1 MDYET
6 LINLKFKRTEG
17 TVDLTKSRW
26 SSVVINEANYREET
40 VNYNSAGKF
49 DNGESAYLDGEF
61 SVINKITGKNI
72 ELDLNADKFTFALW
86 LNCDFT
92 KMSMKQY
99 LLCGNNQAKN
109 SNNSIYL
116 QPGKVDTAISL
127 VVISTTG
134 TKIEIP
140 FIEKNRKLL
149 SGKWI
154 WLRLTKTE
162 DNKFALYINDELQG
176 ESTVLSSS
184 FNMSFNNN
192 ETCIGKG
199 YDADYLYYPHFK
211 GYIDDVVLV
220 KGLSYTETEV
230 PNTYFLNEI
239 DPSLLEDSDNIWDEK
254 EREYSQYDSITD
266 TIEWKRFNTKEEID
280 KREQALIPYLLT
292 PIWKQCDINLPTW
305 IKPVLSNPYRIND
318 KVIYNINQIYNNTID
333 FNTNYPDISNGWE
346 LIHDTLDDIKEWQE
360 PHKYYNYMDKVLYN
374 KRIYQSQINYNIEL
388 PAAWM
393 VLTTLTNT
401 EKEELSTDEYK
412 WDEEKEY
419 KVKDRIKY
427 KDKYYISIIDNNI
440 GYIPGDTTHWKE
452 VGGNTSFISEWVKP
466 TTYNKGDIV
475 IYNGKYYHCNINYNI
490 LTPGNHHVEWTEI
503 TYWEQPKYKNVY
515 HDGDKV
521 FYKGK
526 TYICK
531 LAKDS
536 NGNYKYHD
544 YSIVAPDQYVNKKY
558 YKALAQMIPT
568 ENNYYDPR
576 DETSIF
582 WLEIHETDIT
592 NPDDYTEWVKG
603 NVYNTGDLVVATDY
617 DWKETFIS
625 EGYFQNKTFT
635 IDRDNTTIKIKL
647 YDAWDN
653 HYLSN
658 DKSRIYFKKN
668 YLEAFNLNEV
678 DGYILML
685 NNRFIKWSD
694 IEIIRSDRFVTL
706 SIKKL
711 SSFIIKD
718 ILLIRLPCKVIYSE
732 TGYMPDNGI
741 KLFGFNN
748 DGNFGNDIN
757 IYTINNRIR
766 ELVYTDTKFDNIF
779 IDTNLD
785 HKITKSNLFIFDED
799 GKFISRD
806 NYNITSANIFTYIP
820 VDTGK
825 KYTLYCIWDDTE
837 NSNEDNLAL
846 IPNSTRVRQYI
857 RNYNTN
863 TDMDN
868 DYPVDLPQLNK
879 EFDYDVVQHTIDKSY
894 DDNITNSMNGIFD
907 YNKNKFDSVYEEVRP
922 VNISEYSES
931 YMNSLKRNI
940 KITIDESNINQ
951 LLHSYI
957 VDGINL
963 IELCNENKDKY
974 LGKTVIMK
982 LRQYLSVT
990 LTDKN
995 IDSYIGKV
1003 AIDGSDNIIITDD
1016 NKNNLIGRTVKFNT
1030 TNLFTNNTIK
1040 DYDSII
1046 MSRDIYNKYDY
1057 KNNTYVLLFK
1067 RGMLPEW
1074 YNTIQYSNDKFY
1086 FTNIPRADSRTI
1098 YIEEYLKQ
1106 YIQVVGKDG
1115 EFYNGKTTR
1124 SFNVEDGTDF
1134 TSNYDVSVIA
1144 SEGYTAGKVKEIP
1157 GIVTSDSWIRAYN
1170 PDINFYTVTV
1180 ITSPHQHIKV
1190 NIMSNGEGYDISTLE
1205 KLSYTDTSFKVPY
1218 NTVVK
1223 AELSADTGYTVGTL
1237 NGTSFTVKTD
1247 TTIKVVNEANANDYT
1262 ISMANL
1268 YKDIIDMS
1276 IEYKDKEYKDD
1287 TVINAKYGDTFRVIT
1302 KVLNDRY
1309 KFTGLDYNE
1318 DTIGLNDDGSYTL
1331 LDNTLISVKEPVEN
1345 AYRFYIYDN
1354 SDMNIIAN
1362 NYGIENKIV
1371 SSCTINQDMKIIN
1384 RDIIKVNVKPKST
1397 VNAASPLIIEGTPKA
1412 ILKPSNENNQGELNY
1427 TITAGETDIGIK
1439 ASTTKIRYFTINIPN
1454 KANQTITVKYVNP
1467 VDSETYTTTKSVT
1480 VPYGTTYT
1488 ITVTPNE
1495 GYIAGIANPSSGT
1508 VTNNVNVIVTDATK
1522 IRYKVTLNAG
1532 NGQTIVMNPALNSD
1546 GTYDWGTKWTAT
1558 LVAWKGFIAGSITSD
1573 TSGTCYSDMTVNA
1586 SSASLTNELLSVKH
1600 HKPTNAYG
1608 FAGEVGGQQ
1617 KTNYDQ
1623 SGIQAGIRLLNNYAN
1638 EPQNWVEVP
1647 NGYHPGTY
1655 HISYGRTHYNAIRVT
1670 CPYQYPCININARW
1684 VNIDDGNGNVH
1695 GFKIIDEQWL
1705 KGFSIAGGGG
1715 DKGSYGEGRLYVTLT
1730 VPGIS
1735 GSINFVST
1743 YAIRAD

>member
-1 MDYET
+1 MVF
-6 LINLKFKRTEG
+6 LI
-17 TVDLTKSRW
+17 
-26 SSVVINEANYREET
+26 
-40 VNYNSAGKF
+40 
-49 DNGESAYLDGEF
+49 
-61 SVINKITGKNI
+61 
-72 ELDLNADKFTFALW
+72 
-86 LNCDFT
+86 
-92 KMSMKQY
+92 
-99 LLCGNNQAKN
+99 
-109 SNNSIYL
+109 
-116 QPGKVDTAISL
+116 
-127 VVISTTG
+127 
-134 TKIEIP
+134 
-140 FIEKNRKLL
+140 
-149 SGKWI
+149 
-154 WLRLTKTE
+154 
-162 DNKFALYINDELQG
+162 
-176 ESTVLSSS
+176 
-184 FNMSFNNN
+184 
-192 ETCIGKG
+192 
-199 YDADYLYYPHFK
+199 
-211 GYIDDVVLV
+211 
-220 KGLSYTETEV
+220 
-230 PNTYFLNEI
+230 
-239 DPSLLEDSDNIWDEK
+239 
-254 EREYSQYDSITD
+254 
-266 TIEWKRFNTKEEID
+266 
-280 KREQALIPYLLT
+280 
-292 PIWKQCDINLPTW
+292 
-305 IKPVLSNPYRIND
+305 
-318 KVIYNINQIYNNTID
+318 
-333 FNTNYPDISNGWE
+333 
-346 LIHDTLDDIKEWQE
+346 
-360 PHKYYNYMDKVLYN
+360 
-374 KRIYQSQINYNIEL
+374 
-388 PAAWM
+388 
-393 VLTTLTNT
+393 
-401 EKEELSTDEYK
+401 
-412 WDEEKEY
+412 
-419 KVKDRIKY
+419 
-427 KDKYYISIIDNNI
+427 II
-440 GYIPGDTTHWKE
+440 
-452 VGGNTSFISEWVKP
+452 
-466 TTYNKGDIV
+466 
-475 IYNGKYYHCNINYNI
+475 
-490 LTPGNHHVEWTEI
+490 
-503 TYWEQPKYKNVY
+503 
-515 HDGDKV
+515 
-521 FYKGK
+521 
-526 TYICK
+526 
-531 LAKDS
+531 
-536 NGNYKYHD
+536 
-544 YSIVAPDQYVNKKY
+544 
-558 YKALAQMIPT
+558 
-568 ENNYYDPR
+568 
-576 DETSIF
+576 
-582 WLEIHETDIT
+582 
-592 NPDDYTEWVKG
+592 
-603 NVYNTGDLVVATDY
+603 
-617 DWKETFIS
+617 
-625 EGYFQNKTFT
+625 
-635 IDRDNTTIKIKL
+635 
-647 YDAWDN
+647 
-653 HYLSN
+653 
-658 DKSRIYFKKN
+658 
-668 YLEAFNLNEV
+668 
-678 DGYILML
+678 
-685 NNRFIKWSD
+685 
-694 IEIIRSDRFVTL
+694 
-706 SIKKL
+706 
-711 SSFIIKD
+711 
-718 ILLIRLPCKVIYSE
+718 
-732 TGYMPDNGI
+732 
-741 KLFGFNN
+741 
-748 DGNFGNDIN
+748 
-757 IYTINNRIR
+757 
-766 ELVYTDTKFDNIF
+766 
-779 IDTNLD
+779 
-785 HKITKSNLFIFDED
+785 
-799 GKFISRD
+799 
-806 NYNITSANIFTYIP
+806 
-820 VDTGK
+820 
-825 KYTLYCIWDDTE
+825 
-837 NSNEDNLAL
+837 
-846 IPNSTRVRQYI
+846 
-857 RNYNTN
+857 
-863 TDMDN
+863 
-868 DYPVDLPQLNK
+868 
-879 EFDYDVVQHTIDKSY
+879 
-894 DDNITNSMNGIFD
+894 
-907 YNKNKFDSVYEEVRP
+907 NKFDSVYEEVRP

-1144 SEGYTAGKVKEIP
+1144 SE
-1157 GIVTSDSWIRAYN
+1157 AYN

-1467 VDSETYTTTKSVT
+1467 VDSGTYTTTKSVT

-1586 SSASLTNELLSVKH
+1586 SHAAITDSLVTVLLYKH
-1600 HKPTNAYG
+1600 NIDG
-1608 FAGEVGGQQ
+1608 FAGEVGGQGNTTAAYKAAQ
-1617 KTNYDQ
+1617 KLLDNYPANSNNWVKAINGQWLGRDQ
-1623 SGIQAGIRLLNNYAN
+1623 SCGRTRYQAAIVKTIIEHPSITLDVKFVTNWTINAN
-1638 EPQNWVEVP
+1638 ITS
-1647 NGYHPGTY
+1647 PGT
-1655 HISYGRTHYNAIRVT
+1655 RTITNWYKTVVFAAH
-1670 CPYQYPCININARW
+1670 
-1684 VNIDDGNGNVH
+1684 
-1695 GFKIIDEQWL
+1695 
-1705 KGFSIAGGGG
+1705 GG
-1715 DKGSYGEGRLYVTLT
+1715 DKGHYGDGYLSVTVS
-1730 VPGIS
+1730 VPGLTS
-1735 GSINFVST
+1735 WTFRTSFWTNT
-1743 YAIRAD
+1743 D